1 MSSTFYQERQ
11 LATILKDFQSKQI
24 SGILYLDAEILPQQK
39 NRPRVLV
46 MHNGQIVYGGIVLP
60 TKREFAQVLGQKLN
74 REWSESAIALATQ
87 KAANKTSVRGLLDLL
102 VKMRLFTWEQVE
114 VFVHAQVVLILE
126 QLLPHSGHY
135 RLDNIIEFDLC
146 HGEDGHGLDLAK
158 LLAEVDRRQQQLSTY
173 APTIPSIETIPHF
186 HSSNAD
192 KITNPAVRKHL
203 EQWVDGERSLID
215 IAEGLNK
222 DVLQVAQSYLP
233 WVQAG
238 WVLMGNGEVPV
249 PKKELP
255 IILAVDD
262 SPVMQTMIKRALS
275 EQYQVLI
282 ASNAKDAL
290 MLLHRTN
297 VELLLLDVTM
307 PEIDGLEVCRI
318 VRSIAKFRDLPII
331 MVTAKDGFFD
341 KVKGKFA
348 GSTDYVTKPFNS
360 EELCQVVLK
369 HINNTNNLNPAHTV

>member
-1 MSSTFYQERQ
+1 MSLNFYQEQQ
-11 LATILKDFQSKQI
+11 LATVLEEFQSKQT
-24 SGILYLDAEILPQQK
+24 SGILYLESNLPSQRK
-39 NRPRVLV
+39 KRHRVLV
-46 MHNGQIVYGGIVLP
+46 LQNGQIVYGGVILP
-60 TKREFAQVLGQKLN
+60 NNKEFAQTLGQKLN
-74 REWSESAIALATQ
+74 REWSESAIAIATQ
-87 KAANKTSVRGLLDLL
+87 KAANKTSIRSLLDLL

-114 VFVHAQVVLILE
+114 AFIHSQTVLILE
-126 QLLPHSGHY
+126 QILPHAGNY

-146 HGEDGHGLDLAK
+146 YGEDCHSLDLAK
-158 LLAEVDRRQQQLSTY
+158 LMVDVKRRQQQLAAF
-173 APTIPSIETIPHF
+173 APAIPSIEAVPRFLT
-186 HSSNAD
+186 STAN

-238 WVLMGNGEVPV
+238 WVLIGNSNVAA

-262 SPVMQTMIKRALS
+262 SSIMQVAIKRALS

-290 MLLHRTN
+290 MLLHRAD

-307 PEIDGLEVCRI
+307 PEIDGLEVCRT

-348 GSTDYVTKPFNS
+348 GSTDYVTKPFNP
-360 EELCQVVLK
+360 EQLCQLVGK
-369 HINNTNNLNPAHTV
+369 YINNTDELDPVTTV

>member
-1 MSSTFYQERQ
+1 MTSSFYQERQ
-11 LATILKDFQSKQI
+11 LATTLESLQTKQT
-24 SGILYLDAEILPQQK
+24 SGILYLDADIGVQNK
-39 NRPRVLV
+39 KRARVLV
-46 MHNGQIVYGGIVLP
+46 LYKGQIVYGGGILP
-60 TKREFAQVLGQKLN
+60 TNQEFALTLGQKLN

-87 KAANKTSVRGLLDLL
+87 KAAHKTSIRALLDLL

-114 VFVHAQVVLILE
+114 AYVQLQVVQVLE
-126 QLLPHSGHY
+126 QILPYGGHY
-135 RLDNIIEFDLC
+135 RLDDILKFDLS
-146 HGEDGHGLDLAK
+146 HGEDGHGLDLSK
-158 LLAEVDRRQQQLSTY
+158 LMVDVNRRQQQLSAL
-173 APTIPSIETIPHF
+173 APSISSIETVLRFDP
-186 HSSNAD
+186 STAD
-192 KITNPAVRKHL
+192 KITNSAVRKHL
-203 EQWVDGERSLID
+203 EQWVNGKHSLVD

-238 WVLMGNGEVPV
+238 WVLASNNDVPV

-262 SPVMQTMIKRALS
+262 SPIIQVAMKRALS

-290 MLLHRTN
+290 MLLHRTD

-307 PEIDGLEVCRI
+307 PDIDGLEVCRT
-318 VRSIAKFRDLPII
+318 VRSISKFRDLPII

-348 GSTDYVTKPFNS
+348 GSTDYVTKPFDPEQLRNIV
-360 EELCQVVLK
+360 EK
-369 HINNTNNLNPAHTV
+369 YINTDKIVPTNVN